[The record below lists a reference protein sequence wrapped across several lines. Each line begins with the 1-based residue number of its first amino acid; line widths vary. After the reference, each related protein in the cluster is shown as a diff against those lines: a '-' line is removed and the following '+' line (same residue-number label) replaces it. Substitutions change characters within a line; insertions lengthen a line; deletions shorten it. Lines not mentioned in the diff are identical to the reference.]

1 MNTKLSAC
9 VCATVL
15 TALAPAAAWAQLQI
29 QDNFT
34 GGSST
39 YNWQTFN
46 GACLT
51 AGNNTGNIP
60 ACVGLAY
67 YGGEALVGGSTGTLP
82 DPAGS
87 GALRFTNGYPGGY
100 DQHGAI
106 VSNFTFPSGEGLH
119 VTFTTVTYRGDSGGA
134 GKDGADGMS
143 FFLMNGASPP
153 GIGAFGGSLAY
164 TCSNS
169 NTPHDGLIGAYLGLG
184 IDEFGNYL
192 NGSNLMP
199 GYTGPNVAT
208 GDNTALG
215 YGYQP
220 GRIGLRG
227 AGSVAF
233 SALNALNSAYYPA
246 TLSAANQQAAVQNTC
261 STGYLWNY
269 SNASN
274 PRQTTTAI
282 ADYAP
287 IPNGYVSTGFQIANE
302 AAQTRGAANP
312 ITYDLKITSTGIL
325 TLAYSYNG
333 GASQQILTGQQITLS
348 NGALPATFRF
358 GFAGSTGGDTNIHEI
373 LCFKATPY
381 EQSASSAGLNQ
392 QQASQVNTG
401 TQVYLAFYDPSTWA
415 GSLTAQ
421 NVLYNSSTQTV
432 SISPVANWDASCVL
446 TGVAAGATCS
456 STGVNGATAAEGPT
470 SRTIMT
476 WNGTQG
482 IPFEWGSLTPAQQAA
497 LDTGDASTTNV
508 YRLNYL
514 RGDRTYEEN
523 ALGGG
528 GPPGTPAP
536 PPFRARVSVL
546 GDIIDSSPTPVGPP
560 TMPYPPK
567 WSDYL
572 ITAPNLPENAG
583 QSYTSYAILQ
593 AGRLNVVYAGA
604 NDGLLH
610 GFRSGSFSNGMFVS
624 NGTTPN
630 DGYEVLAY
638 MPGAVLQSGASGGGG
653 CTNLNATGSVVE
665 NIHGVTPAIGANAAC
680 VQPDLDYSN
689 INYGHNFYV
698 DGTPGNGDLF
708 FGGLWHT
715 WIVGGLGPGGAAIY
729 ALDVTNPS
737 SAFSEGSAAS
747 VVVGEWT
754 AATLNCTNVT
764 GCGSNLGNT
773 YGTPQIRRFHNGMW
787 GAVFGNG
794 FGSSTGDAGVFI
806 MTVDPNSGAKT
817 FYYLSA
823 GQAGKADGIAYTS
836 PADIDGDQIVDYIYA
851 GDLNGNIWR
860 FDVTS
865 NNPALWALSA
875 NQPLFTTPSGQ
886 PITTQVV
893 PLVTSQTTSLP
904 RVIVDFGTGR
914 EIPLTNTSSASYAT
928 GAQALYGVWDWN
940 MASWNAKSGQQFAS
954 LPAPQSVTLATLSAQ
969 VVLGTYTS
977 TAGNQYRTISSN
989 PVCWAGSTTCTT
1001 SSNNQFG
1008 WYLALP
1014 GTNEQIIFN
1023 PSLQLGVFLV
1033 NSTIP
1038 PVTSPFQCLA
1048 TTITGWTFGIS
1059 PSNGGTFAT
1068 STFGDTVNN
1077 FQTYNNQVVGAES
1090 TNGTG
1095 SASVVLAGGHSYLVM
1110 QTSAPGSSSGGAGTG
1125 SSGSSSGSTSTTPG
1139 TALPYNIP
1147 NPSSTRLTWVERR

>member
-1 MNTKLSAC
+1 MNAKSSVRL
-9 VCATVL
+9 CATAL
-15 TALAPAAAWAQLQI
+15 IALAPAASWAQLQI

-51 AGNNTGNIP
+51 AGNGTGNIP
-60 ACVGLAY
+60 ACAGLAY
-67 YGGEALVGGSTGTLP
+67 YGGETLVGGVNGTLP
-82 DPAGS
+82 DPAGN

-169 NTPHDGLIGAYLGLG
+169 NTPHDGLVGAYLGLG
-184 IDEFGNYL
+184 IDEFGNFL
-192 NGSNLMP
+192 NGQNLMP

-227 AGSVAF
+227 YGSVAF
-233 SALNALNSAYYPA
+233 SALNTLNSAYYPA

-261 STGYLWNY
+261 KTGTLWNY
-269 SNASN
+269 SNPGN
-274 PRQTTTAI
+274 PVQTATAVP
-282 ADYAP
+282 DYAP
-287 IPNGYVSTGFQIANE
+287 IPGGYVATGFQIANE
-302 AAQTRGAANP
+302 GAQTRGNANP
-312 ITYDLKITSTGIL
+312 ITYDLKITATGLL

-333 GASQQILTGQQITLS
+333 GASQQILVGQDITAS
-348 NGALPATFRF
+348 NGALPSTFRF

-401 TQVYLAFYDPSTWA
+401 TQVYLAFFDPSTWS

-421 NVLYNSSTQTV
+421 NVLYNSSNQTV
-432 SISPVANWDASCVL
+432 SINPIANWDASCVL
-446 TGVAAGATCS
+446 TGVAAGATCAA
-456 STGVNGATAAEGPT
+456 TGVNGATAAEAPT
-470 SRTIMT
+470 SRVIMS
-476 WNGTQG
+476 WNGSQG
-482 IPFEWGSLTPAQQAA
+482 IPFEWGNLTAAQQAS
-497 LDTGDASTTNV
+497 LDTGDTAPINAN
-508 YRLNYL
+508 RLSYL
-514 RGDRTYEEN
+514 RGDRTNEETP
-523 ALGGG
+523 LGVG
-528 GPPGTPAP
+528 
-536 PPFRARVSVL
+536 PFRPRVSVL

-560 TMPYPPK
+560 TLPYAPT
-567 WSDYL
+567 WSDFL

-583 QSYTSYAILQ
+583 QSYPQYATAQ

-610 GFRSGSFSNGMFVS
+610 GFRSGSFQNGNFVS
-624 NGTTPN
+624 NASTPN

-638 MPGAVLQSGASGGGG
+638 MPGAVLQSAGAGAGG
-653 CTNLNATGSVVE
+653 CTNLNTDGSVVE
-665 NIHGVTPAIGANAAC
+665 NIHGVTPAIGANARC
-680 VQPDLDYSN
+680 VQPALDYSN
-689 INYGHNFYV
+689 IQYGHNFFV

-708 FGGLWHT
+708 YGGVWHT
-715 WIVGGLGPGGAAIY
+715 WLVGGMGPGGAAIY
-729 ALDVTNPS
+729 ALDVTNPTTS
-737 SAFSEGSAAS
+737 FTEGNAAS

-754 AATLNCTNVT
+754 STTLNCTNVS
-764 GCGSNLGNT
+764 GCGANLGNT

-794 FGSSTGDAGVFI
+794 FGSSTGDAGIFI
-806 MTVDPNSGAKT
+806 MTVDPNSGART

-836 PADIDGDQIVDYIYA
+836 PADIDGDHIVDYIYA
-851 GDLNGNIWR
+851 GDLLGNIWR

-865 NNPALWALSA
+865 NNPTLWALSA
-875 NQPLFTTPSGQ
+875 TGQPLFTTPSGQ

-893 PLVTSQTTSLP
+893 PLVTTQTTSLP
-904 RVIVDFGTGR
+904 RVMVDFGTGR
-914 EIPLTNTSSASYAT
+914 QMPLTNSSPTTYAT
-928 GAQALYGVWDWN
+928 GNEALYGIWDWN
-940 MASWNAKSGQQFAS
+940 MSSWNAKSSQQFAS
-954 LPAPQSVTLATLSAQ
+954 LPVPQSVSTANLVQQT
-969 VVLGTYTS
+969 VLGTYAS
-977 TAGNQYRTISSN
+977 GGGNQFRTISSN
-989 PVCWAGSTTCTT
+989 PVCWSGSTTC
-1001 SSNNQFG
+1001 SSTANNQFG
-1008 WYLALP
+1008 WYLGLP
-1014 GTNEQIIFN
+1014 GANEQIIFN

-1048 TTITGWTFGIS
+1048 TVATGWTFGIS

-1068 STFGDTVNN
+1068 STFADTVTN

-1095 SASVVLAGGHSYLVM
+1095 STSVVLAGGHSYVVM
-1110 QTSAPGSSSGGAGTG
+1110 QTSAPGSSGGTSG
-1125 SSGSSSGSTSTTPG
+1125 SGSSSSGGSGTSSPG
-1139 TALPYNIP
+1139 TALPFNGP
-1147 NPSSTRLTWVERR
+1147 NPHSSRVTWVERR